1 MSKTTARL
9 MLASAVLG
17 FGLWATAGSTHAATV
32 VQQPKESAQ
41 TTAKVEG
48 VKRTATNAT
57 TQPVETPE
65 QSENNYFNYQ
75 NVWVVGDSL
84 AVGWDGNQVVKQ
96 NYPTLLANII
106 KPESMHAGYA
116 SSGSQISGNQNGPG
130 DKTYDLTNNLKRVT
144 ADPQFKNAESL
155 VLEIGVNDLNYS
167 DNSLGYVQ
175 QRLQKNIRTMRAAN
189 PKLVIYGVLPIP
201 SYMGGNNLNVKGQ
214 AGYTFNQLA
223 DALKQVYTSFG
234 IPVLDWRQA
243 GYQVVTDA
251 NRQQTLGDHEVHP
264 TQDTYAKMADL
275 MAQWM
280 IEVSTADNSNLAEN
294 EHDSKTNFISNGW
307 QTDES
312 GNREYA
318 TNSVLASGFKNING
332 QGYFFNPSNNGLLKG
347 KNQLATAGG
356 KTYYVAT
363 DGTTQEGIKLVNG
376 KWYDFGSNKTY
387 YARNFT
393 QSGYLNTD
401 QGWRWFENGKP
412 YTGFRLYYGAY
423 YYFINGVRQEN
434 KWVSQW
440 GNRYYVGSDGRSV
453 QGYHLI
459 DGIAYDFGNNGTFFL
474 RGKLSGYQD
483 AGNGWL
489 WYENGEVFTGFR
501 FYMGT
506 YYWFEKGARIN
517 NQWRTAWNLKYYVD
531 SEGRAV
537 QGDGYNVDG
546 TYYNFSHDGTFF
558 LRGKASGYVSTPD
571 GWLWIENGKRY
582 TGFRMYMGAYYY
594 FINGVRQHN
603 QWVSEWGLKYY
614 VGNDGR
620 SVEGNKVKID
630 GKTYNFGTNHTF
642 FLR

>member
-17 FGLWATAGSTHAATV
+17 FGLWATASSTHAATV

-65 QSENNYFNYQ
+65 QSENNYFNDQ

-96 NYPTLLANII
+96 NYPTLLASII

-167 DNSLGYVQ
+167 DNNLGYVQ

-223 DALKQVYTSFG
+223 DALIQVYESFG
-234 IPVLDWRQA
+234 IPVLDWRES
-243 GYQVVTDA
+243 GYQVVTNE

-275 MAQWM
+275 MSQWM
-280 IEVSTADNSNLAEN
+280 IEMSTGKNSNLPGN

-318 TNSVLASGFKNING
+318 
-332 QGYFFNPSNNGLLKG
+332 
-347 KNQLATAGG
+347 
-356 KTYYVAT
+356 
-363 DGTTQEGIKLVNG
+363 
-376 KWYDFGSNKTY
+376 
-387 YARNFT
+387 
-393 QSGYLNTD
+393 
-401 QGWRWFENGKP
+401 
-412 YTGFRLYYGAY
+412 
-423 YYFINGVRQEN
+423 
-434 KWVSQW
+434 
-440 GNRYYVGSDGRSV
+440 
-453 QGYHLI
+453 
-459 DGIAYDFGNNGTFFL
+459 
-474 RGKLSGYQD
+474 
-483 AGNGWL
+483 
-489 WYENGEVFTGFR
+489 
-501 FYMGT
+501 
-506 YYWFEKGARIN
+506 
-517 NQWRTAWNLKYYVD
+517 
-531 SEGRAV
+531 
-537 QGDGYNVDG
+537 
-546 TYYNFSHDGTFF
+546 
-558 LRGKASGYVSTPD
+558 
-571 GWLWIENGKRY
+571 
-582 TGFRMYMGAYYY
+582 
-594 FINGVRQHN
+594 
-603 QWVSEWGLKYY
+603 
-614 VGNDGR
+614 
-620 SVEGNKVKID
+620 
-630 GKTYNFGTNHTF
+630 
-642 FLR
+642 